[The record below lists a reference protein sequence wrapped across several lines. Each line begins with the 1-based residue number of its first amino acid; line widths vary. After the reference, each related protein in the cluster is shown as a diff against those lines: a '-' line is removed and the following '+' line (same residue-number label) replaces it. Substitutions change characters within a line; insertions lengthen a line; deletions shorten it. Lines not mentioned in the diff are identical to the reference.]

1 MPSVIREI
9 ITIDDDTL
17 VECDYSTLHPN
28 IANKIYRGKNN
39 IAITHD
45 EVAKTLGITR
55 KEAKIEHL
63 SFLNKRIEDMKRSP
77 LYKYYNDNHFH
88 MLFNLEADKQRYNSH
103 KITSQKL
110 FMKETDM
117 MEDVIMELNNIGVD
131 VVYVFD
137 ALYTQPFN
145 ADIVRNTMNKI
156 ANKYHIKT
164 KV

>member
-1 MPSVIREI
+1 
-9 ITIDDDTL
+9 
-17 VECDYSTLHPN
+17 
-28 IANKIYRGKNN
+28 
-39 IAITHD
+39 
-45 EVAKTLGITR
+45 
-55 KEAKIEHL
+55 
-63 SFLNKRIEDMKRSP
+63 
-77 LYKYYNDNHFH
+77 
-88 MLFNLEADKQRYNSH
+88 MLFNLESDKIRYKTH

-117 MEDVIMELNNIGVD
+117 MEDVIMVLNNIGVD

-145 ADIVRNTMNKI
+145 SDIVRSTMNKI